1 MRMQPYS
8 DIHSD
13 IHSEDETILSADD
26 AISSEAQTLH
36 DLELEI
42 ADAESTFTLLDR
54 RISGPQS
61 KLASEVEL
69 MAHEQRV
76 ARLVT
81 LAATLRREL
90 ERTSDVVLADEATR
104 IHTHAYLTW
113 LDVHTSCA
121 EGRLR
126 KRHRGEIAPLKR
138 ALSRVMQ
145 AAPVPHPRMAS
156 RLRETLQRAAETLP
170 MLDAC
175 LAKETE
181 QLLSRMRLSKDEVG
195 DKFLLFPALGA
206 ASMLPTAL
214 AGEVRALHS
223 HVTIAEWS
231 SLCDEASR
239 MIETHPIARV
249 DAQSL
254 LLVLRLLAETA
265 VRMDFHDSKMV
276 EPLLGLQQR
285 IASLAAA
292 LSHALAPA

>member
-1 MRMQPYS
+1 MQS
-8 DIHSD
+8 QRDIQT
-13 IHSEDETILSADD
+13 EDSTILSADD

-42 ADAESTFTLLDR
+42 ADAESTFTLLER
-54 RISGPQS
+54 RVSGPQS

-90 ERTSDVVLADEATR
+90 ERASDLADDAAR
-104 IHTHAYLTW
+104 IHTLAYLTW

-138 ALSRVMQ
+138 ALERVMEM
-145 AAPVPHPRMAS
+145 APNAHPRLAS
-156 RLRETLQRAAETLP
+156 RLRETLERAAETLP
-170 MLDAC
+170 LLDAC
-175 LAKETE
+175 LTKETE

-195 DKFLLFPALGA
+195 DKFLLYPALGA
-206 ASMLPTAL
+206 ATLLPKAL
-214 AGEVRALHS
+214 ANEVRALHS

-239 MIETHPIARV
+239 MIEAQPLNRF

-285 IASLAAA
+285 IASLAQA
-292 LSHALAPA
+292 LTRALAPT

>member
-1 MRMQPYS
+1 MEPSIR
-8 DIHSD
+8 D
-13 IHSEDETILSADD
+13 DETILSADD

-42 ADAESTFTLLDR
+42 ADAESTFALLER
-54 RISGPQS
+54 RVSGPQS

-90 ERTSDVVLADEATR
+90 TWSKDMVLADEAAR
-104 IHTHAYLTW
+104 IHTLAYLTW
-113 LDVHTSCA
+113 LDVHTSTA

-126 KRHRGEIAPLKR
+126 KRHRGEIAPLRR
-138 ALSRVMQ
+138 ALQRVMQ
-145 AAPVPHPRMAS
+145 AAPEAHPRLES
-156 RLRETLQRAAETLP
+156 RLRETMQRATDTLP
-170 MLDAC
+170 LLDAC
-175 LAKETE
+175 LVKETE

-206 ASMLPTAL
+206 TAMLPPAL
-214 AGEVRALHS
+214 ANEVRALHS

-239 MIETHPIARV
+239 MIDTQPVPRI
-249 DAQSL
+249 DAQQL
-254 LLVLRLLAETA
+254 LLVMRLLSETA
-265 VRMDFHDSKMV
+265 VRMDFHDAKMV
-276 EPLLGLQQR
+276 EPLLGLQSR
-285 IASLAAA
+285 IATLAQG
-292 LSHALAPA
+292 LTRALAP